1 VFWFSCVKVALLEV
15 EREEEFAPIKNSVG
29 ADSEET
35 ARNMVLA
42 LQSRYSS
49 LSQEKESGFCDG
61 LSPMSLLKAYAFGGS
76 VE

>member
-1 VFWFSCVKVALLEV
+1 MCFGSCVKVALLEV
-15 EREEEFAPIKNSVG
+15 EREEEFAPIKNSMG

-42 LQSRYSS
+42 LQNRQSS
-49 LSQEKESGFCDG
+49 LSQENESGFCDW
-61 LSPMSLLKAYAFGGS
+61 LSPMSLLKTYAFGGS